1 MAEPVDILRRV
12 GANLAH
18 AARCLAARASLPRD
32 GGLWLAL
39 RLSAPLDEMPAPQLS
54 LDWNPSLLDVLEIL
68 DVAAG
73 DPEVDGVFL
82 ELVGVTLGWSKV
94 QSLRR
99 AVGRV
104 RECGKP
110 VVVWAERLDEQS
122 LLLAAAATQVWLPES
137 GQVFLVGVR
146 ADTFHLRDLLARF
159 EIEPDV
165 VRIGSHKT
173 AAESLTRSSMS
184 PEQREQLDALA
195 DDWFG
200 ALVEGIAEGRDLA
213 VAEVRD
219 LVDRGPYTAPA
230 AVEAGLVDA
239 CVYPDEVDRR
249 LEAFAPLAAARRPGP
264 RRVRRVN
271 AHTYCAL
278 RGAHGGWRP
287 LLAELPRIA
296 YVVARGAIHRGTGAR
311 GIASEAL
318 AGLLERVRSDAAVRG
333 VVLRIESPGGDALAS
348 DLLWRAASRVRREKP
363 VVASLAEVAA
373 SGGYYVAS
381 AADAVL
387 AEPGTLT
394 GSIGVIGGKLNLAGL
409 YRRLG
414 VGRDAVER
422 GARAGLLS
430 EARAFTEEERS
441 ALRHEMSSLYETFVD
456 RVARG
461 RGLSASAVE
470 RVARGRVWSGRRA
483 AEVGLVDSLG
493 GPLEALREAR
503 RRAGLERDRVLVSV
517 LPRHARFPTLAALLR
532 GLR

>member
-12 GANLAH
+12 GANVAH
-18 AARCLAARASLPRD
+18 AARCLAARVSLPRD
-32 GGLWLAL
+32 GGLWLSL
-39 RLSAPLDEMPAPQLS
+39 RLSAPLDEMPSPQLPW
-54 LDWNPSLLDVLEIL
+54 DRNPNLLDVLEIL

-104 RECGKP
+104 RERGKP

-122 LLLAAAATQVWLPES
+122 LLLATAATQVWLPES

-195 DDWFG
+195 DDWFR
-200 ALVEGIAEGRDLA
+200 ALVEGVAEGRDLA

-249 LEAFAPLAAARRPGP
+249 LAPQSSSARR
-264 RRVRRVN
+264 
-271 AHTYCAL
+271 
-278 RGAHGGWRP
+278 
-287 LLAELPRIA
+287 
-296 YVVARGAIHRGTGAR
+296 
-311 GIASEAL
+311 
-318 AGLLERVRSDAAVRG
+318 
-333 VVLRIESPGGDALAS
+333 
-348 DLLWRAASRVRREKP
+348 
-363 VVASLAEVAA
+363 
-373 SGGYYVAS
+373 
-381 AADAVL
+381 
-387 AEPGTLT
+387 
-394 GSIGVIGGKLNLAGL
+394 
-409 YRRLG
+409 
-414 VGRDAVER
+414 
-422 GARAGLLS
+422 
-430 EARAFTEEERS
+430 
-441 ALRHEMSSLYETFVD
+441 
-456 RVARG
+456 
-461 RGLSASAVE
+461 
-470 RVARGRVWSGRRA
+470 
-483 AEVGLVDSLG
+483 
-493 GPLEALREAR
+493 
-503 RRAGLERDRVLVSV
+503 
-517 LPRHARFPTLAALLR
+517 
-532 GLR
+532 